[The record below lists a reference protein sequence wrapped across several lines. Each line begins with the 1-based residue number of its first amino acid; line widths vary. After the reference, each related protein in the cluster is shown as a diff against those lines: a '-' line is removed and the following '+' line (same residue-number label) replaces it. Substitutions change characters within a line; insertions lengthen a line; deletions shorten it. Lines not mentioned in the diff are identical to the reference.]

1 MRPTIHSASSQLYR
15 NRDGIVGH
23 GSDDLIQS
31 DADRLP
37 LHIAGPI
44 IIALSL
50 SLWGGI
56 GFIISS
62 LL

>member
-1 MRPTIHSASSQLYR
+1 MRPTLHPASSNFYR
-15 NRDGIVGH
+15 ERDGVVDRH
-23 GSDDLIQS
+23 REVVLRS

-56 GFIISS
+56 GFVISS

>member
-1 MRPTIHSASSQLYR
+1 MRPTPHSASAQFYR
-15 NRDGIVGH
+15 ERDHIAAHSGGRIR
-23 GSDDLIQS
+23 
-31 DADRLP
+31 DAEDDRLP

-56 GFIISS
+56 GYIISS

>member
-1 MRPTIHSASSQLYR
+1 MRPTPHSSSPQLYR
-15 NRDGIVGH
+15 KQDDIVDRG
-23 GSDDLIQS
+23 GDDFFQP

-44 IIALSL
+44 VIALSL

-56 GFIISS
+56 GFVISA

>member
-1 MRPTIHSASSQLYR
+1 MRPTFHSASSPHYR
-15 NRDGIVGH
+15 ERDGIVDH
-23 GSDDLIQS
+23 GKGGVLQADN
-31 DADRLP
+31 DRLP

-56 GFIISS
+56 GFVISS

>member
-1 MRPTIHSASSQLYR
+1 MRPTLHPASSQLYR
-15 NRDGIVGH
+15 KRNGIVDN
-23 GSDDLIQS
+23 GSDDLFHS
-31 DADRLP
+31 DGDRLP

-44 IIALSL
+44 VIALSL

>member
-1 MRPTIHSASSQLYR
+1 MSLTTRRPTIRPLSARPCYER
-15 NRDGIVGH
+15 DRTVNRDG
-23 GSDDLIQS
+23 

-56 GFIISS
+56 GFIVSAV
-62 LL
+62 L